1 MALRGQICKAKA
13 ICMQTD
19 GPKHF
24 KMTILIVLVK
34 GEIYIYQISS
44 KDMFCNIDNQNG
56 LAGANEPLQSSEY
69 LILKAPSF

>member
-1 MALRGQICKAKA
+1 
-13 ICMQTD
+13 
-19 GPKHF
+19 
-24 KMTILIVLVK
+24 MTILIVLVK